1 MKLKRLISVLLL
13 LAMLLSCLP
22 FSALAVETGTP
33 DVGDVPTS
41 EITGIMDVDSPAEPV
56 TLAGNSDGSFYLA
69 ATAANRVIIAP
80 ERVNYAAGQTI
91 AQALLA
97 SGHTFEGLEDGSV
110 YRIDGV
116 AGEFQR
122 SDETGDH
129 SLTKQASEI
138 SFFCFVENGTA
149 KPSEARQAL
158 IRTMADYLCEEAD
171 VRAYA
176 KDVYDAALRQFV
188 GISDEAAST
197 CAAQITA
204 KIGEYEAS
212 LRSTTLVTFSGMGA
226 DCTITAVSAYGKTY
240 DDTEHPGTLNLPDGS
255 YDFTA
260 QKGALRV
267 SGTISVPGTTFVTVS
282 MPDGGWLDTSKFE
295 VSNDYNNA
303 YHTGFD
309 TGKYVLEQSDHAF
322 IAKIPDT
329 FSGQLFL
336 YLPKSDVTATAIY
349 TDTTQTEQKTA
360 ITLGSYNSPI
370 SKVLAKNCV
379 GNTVTIRLSK
389 EADANGFTQ
398 SEDYTLQLDRMPTLA
413 ALLVTAGGAAQA
425 AKETFAPEKTFAYT
439 YPVLSTAGSVQIKPT
454 AFAAGSEIIV
464 DGKAL
469 TSGSAEVTLTGDT
482 TAVSVV
488 VRNGGYATTYTLTF
502 EKASGKEVSFI
513 MASGITLEVYNKNGN
528 LIGRWIDQPFVG
540 CGLVPDTGYY
550 YIATKDTYYHETQ
563 TFSVTDSS
571 APSFPTINVAT
582 QPALTSLAFGY
593 NPSNDYGKYGEYA
606 GSGVASHTYT
616 VTVPDS
622 NSFPAIWA
630 ESNGKMEILFS
641 RVTSTANCGSKAS
654 VSIKQS
660 GKTDNGT
667 LLNDLLL
674 SGNPYGNEATLRVSQ
689 TDGGK
694 TYYTD
699 YELHFKRK
707 LSLETDG
714 LTLRRD
720 GDLLTLNR
728 LDADGKETGTLGFAP
743 GTEQYSVTVPAAQPS
758 ISLAAVLRNKTLR
771 YGDTD
776 NGYALK
782 IAVDG
787 KIVTEGTAA
796 EIPLNGTEVS
806 QKITLTLSH
815 PDAPAARVYTITAKK
830 AASTKIHF
838 TLNPENAILFLEEA
852 VSGSRVWPDENGAY
866 PFSTGFAYNYLLTAP
881 GYLGKSGTMTLEEQN
896 GTLQLVLD
904 DTPQGT
910 GSVSLTLEKAT
921 EGKPLTKFKA
931 EWPDFRGNSDNN
943 AVAAAKTPIAAADGM
958 LYWAKKIGSFSTGI
972 DGNASGGSAV
982 SSPIL
987 VDSALI
993 VYAGNTLYR
1002 INKDTGE
1009 TIQTGTM
1016 AGESSFSINSAT
1028 YADGMLFVALSNGR
1042 VQAFNAETL
1051 ESLWVYTDPLG
1062 GQSNC
1067 PVTVCDGYVY
1077 TGFWNGETKDA
1088 NYVCLS
1094 ITDEKPN
1101 EKLEAKTATWRYTK
1115 AGGFYWAGAYVSKDF
1130 MLLGTDDGET
1140 GYTKGHGSILLMDPK
1155 TGRVLDRTDK
1165 PRGDVRSSI
1174 CYADGAY
1181 YATSKGGD
1189 FIRITLSADKRS
1201 IAKSE
1206 LLALENGTGGT
1217 AMSTSTPVVYKG
1229 RAYVGVSGSAQF
1241 DAYSGHN
1248 ITVID
1253 LSGAMSIA
1261 YRVETKGYPQTSGL
1275 LTTAYEKNG
1284 NDYVYVYFFDNYTP
1298 GTMRMLRDTKGQET
1312 ADLITVE
1319 EEKDTAYA
1327 IFTPN
1332 GAQAQ
1337 YAICSPIVDENGT
1350 LYFKND
1356 SCFLMTYGSMITK
1369 LEATTT
1375 VGTYEAGKVFSME
1388 GVTVTATLANGKTR
1402 DVTAMMS
1409 APSTPLEAGQTAVT
1423 LTLGKGQTMY
1433 HNVPTGSAMKTE
1445 EIAPITVELS
1455 VRVEDPTKPI
1465 GKTLRYHYNAA
1476 SGKLTVTGTFESG
1489 QTLIAACYDA
1499 NGRMLEVQTL
1509 TTEGEKTLSRSKDS
1523 AKIKLFL
1530 LDSDSKPVCSA
1541 VTVKNSIN

>member
-1 MKLKRLISVLLL
+1 M
-13 LAMLLSCLP
+13 
-22 FSALAVETGTP
+22 
-33 DVGDVPTS
+33 
-41 EITGIMDVDSPAEPV
+41 
-56 TLAGNSDGSFYLA
+56 
-69 ATAANRVIIAP
+69 
-80 ERVNYAAGQTI
+80 
-91 AQALLA
+91 
-97 SGHTFEGLEDGSV
+97 
-110 YRIDGV
+110 
-116 AGEFQR
+116 
-122 SDETGDH
+122 
-129 SLTKQASEI
+129 
-138 SFFCFVENGTA
+138 
-149 KPSEARQAL
+149 
-158 IRTMADYLCEEAD
+158 
-171 VRAYA
+171 
-176 KDVYDAALRQFV
+176 
-188 GISDEAAST
+188 
-197 CAAQITA
+197 
-204 KIGEYEAS
+204 
-212 LRSTTLVTFSGMGA
+212 
-226 DCTITAVSAYGKTY
+226 
-240 DDTEHPGTLNLPDGS
+240 
-255 YDFTA
+255 
-260 QKGALRV
+260 
-267 SGTISVPGTTFVTVS
+267 
-282 MPDGGWLDTSKFE
+282 
-295 VSNDYNNA
+295 
-303 YHTGFD
+303 
-309 TGKYVLEQSDHAF
+309 
-322 IAKIPDT
+322 
-329 FSGQLFL
+329 
-336 YLPKSDVTATAIY
+336 
-349 TDTTQTEQKTA
+349 
-360 ITLGSYNSPI
+360 
-370 SKVLAKNCV
+370 
-379 GNTVTIRLSK
+379 
-389 EADANGFTQ
+389 
-398 SEDYTLQLDRMPTLA
+398 
-413 ALLVTAGGAAQA
+413 
-425 AKETFAPEKTFAYT
+425 
-439 YPVLSTAGSVQIKPT
+439 
-454 AFAAGSEIIV
+454 
-464 DGKAL
+464 
-469 TSGSAEVTLTGDT
+469 
-482 TAVSVV
+482 
-488 VRNGGYATTYTLTF
+488 
-502 EKASGKEVSFI
+502 
-513 MASGITLEVYNKNGN
+513 
-528 LIGRWIDQPFVG
+528 
-540 CGLVPDTGYY
+540 
-550 YIATKDTYYHETQ
+550 
-563 TFSVTDSS
+563 
-571 APSFPTINVAT
+571 
-582 QPALTSLAFGY
+582 
-593 NPSNDYGKYGEYA
+593 
-606 GSGVASHTYT
+606 
-616 VTVPDS
+616 
-622 NSFPAIWA
+622 
-630 ESNGKMEILFS
+630 
-641 RVTSTANCGSKAS
+641 
-654 VSIKQS
+654 
-660 GKTDNGT
+660 
-667 LLNDLLL
+667 
-674 SGNPYGNEATLRVSQ
+674 
-689 TDGGK
+689 
-694 TYYTD
+694 
-699 YELHFKRK
+699 
-707 LSLETDG
+707 
-714 LTLRRD
+714 
-720 GDLLTLNR
+720 
-728 LDADGKETGTLGFAP
+728 
-743 GTEQYSVTVPAAQPS
+743 
-758 ISLAAVLRNKTLR
+758 
-771 YGDTD
+771 
-776 NGYALK
+776 
-782 IAVDG
+782 
-787 KIVTEGTAA
+787 
-796 EIPLNGTEVS
+796 
-806 QKITLTLSH
+806 
-815 PDAPAARVYTITAKK
+815 
-830 AASTKIHF
+830 
-838 TLNPENAILFLEEA
+838 EEA

-866 PFSTGFAYNYLLTAP
+866 PFSTGFTYNYLLTAP

-921 EGKPLTKFKA
+921 ESKPLTKFEA

-987 VDSALI
+987 VGGALI

-1067 PVTVCDGYVY
+1067 PVTVRDGYVY

-1115 AGGFYWAGAYVSKDF
+1115 AGGFYWAGAYVSKNF

-1155 TGRVLDRTDK
+1155 TGRVLDRTDA

-1201 IAKSE
+1201 IAKVDI
-1206 LLALENGTGGT
+1206 LALENGVGGT
-1217 AMSTSTPVVYKG
+1217 AMSTSTPVVYNG

-1275 LTTAYEKNG
+1275 LSTAYAENG

-1298 GTMRMLRDTKGQET
+1298 GTMRMLRDTKGQKT

-1319 EEKDTAYA
+1319 ERKDTAYA
-1327 IFTPN
+1327 IFTPS

-1356 SCFLMTYGSMITK
+1356 SCFLMAYGSMITK

-1388 GVTVTATLANGKTR
+1388 GVTVTATLANSETR

-1455 VRVEDPTKPI
+1455 VKVEDSTKPI
-1465 GKTLRYHYNAA
+1465 WGTLRYQYDVA

-1509 TTEGEKTLSRSKDS
+1509 TGAGDLKLNMSS

-1530 LDSDSKPVCSA
+1530 LDEDSKPVCAA

>member
-1 MKLKRLISVLLL
+1 MKLKRIISALLL

-22 FSALAVETGTP
+22 LTALAAETETP
-33 DVGDVPTS
+33 DVGDAPLPETT
-41 EITGIMDVDSPAEPV
+41 EIMDADSSAEPV
-56 TLAGNSDGSFYLA
+56 TLSNNSDGFFYLA
-69 ATAANRVIIAP
+69 ATAADRVIIAP
-80 ERVNYAAGQTI
+80 ERVTYAVGQTI

-97 SGHTFEGLEDGSV
+97 SGHTFDGLEDGNV
-110 YRIDGV
+110 YRINGV

-122 SDETGDH
+122 SDETGDY
-129 SLTKQASEI
+129 SLTKLASAI
-138 SFFCFVENGTA
+138 SFFCFTEGETA
-149 KPSEARQAL
+149 KPSETRQTL

-176 KDVYDAALRQFV
+176 KDAYDAALRQFV
-188 GISDEAAST
+188 GISDEKASS
-197 CAAQITA
+197 CATQITA
-204 KIGEYEAS
+204 KIGEYKTS
-212 LRSTTLVTFSGMGA
+212 LGSTTSVTFSGTDE
-226 DCTITAVSAYGKTY
+226 DCTITAVSTYGKVY

-360 ITLGSYNSPI
+360 VTLGSYNSPI
-370 SKVLAKNCV
+370 YKVLAKNCV

-389 EADANGFTQ
+389 KDGANGFTQ

-439 YPVLSTAGSVQIKPT
+439 YPVLSTAGSVQLKST
-454 AFAAGSEIIV
+454 AFAAGSEITV

-469 TSGSAEVTLTGDT
+469 TGGSAEVTLTEEKT
-482 TAVSVV
+482 EVPVSVK
-488 VRNGGYATTYTLTF
+488 NSAYSTTYTLTF
-502 EKASGKEVSFI
+502 EKASGKEVTFN
-513 MASGITLEVYNKNGN
+513 MGSGITLEVYNKNGN

-540 CGLVPDTGYY
+540 CDLVPDTGYY

-563 TFSVTDSS
+563 TFSVTADS
-571 APSFPTINVAT
+571 APSFPTINVAAR
-582 QPALTSLAFGY
+582 PALTSLAFGY

-758 ISLAAVLRNKTLR
+758 ISLAAVLRNKMLR

-776 NGYALK
+776 NGYMLR

-787 KIVTEGTAA
+787 KDVAEGTEA
-796 EIPLNGTEVS
+796 EIPLNGTEAS
-806 QKITLTLSH
+806 QTITLRLSH
-815 PDAPAARVYTITAKK
+815 PNAPADRVYTITVKK
-830 AASTKIHF
+830 AASTKIQF
-838 TLNPENAILFLEEA
+838 ALNPENAILFLEEA
-852 VSGSRVWPDENGAY
+852 VSGSRVWPDEDGAY
-866 PFSTGFAYNYLLTAP
+866 PFSTGFTYNYLLTAP
-881 GYLGKSGTMTLEEQN
+881 GYLGKSGRMTLEEKD
-896 GTLQLVLD
+896 GTLQLILD
-904 DTPQGT
+904 GKAQGAD
-910 GSVSLTLEKAT
+910 SVSLTLEKAA
-921 EGKPLTKFKA
+921 EGKPLTKFEA

-943 AVAAAKTPIAAADGM
+943 AVTAAKTPIAAADGM
-958 LYWAKKIGSFSTGI
+958 LYWAKKIGSFSTGT

-987 VDSALI
+987 VDGALI

-1115 AGGFYWAGAYVSKDF
+1115 AGGFYWAGAYVSKNF

-1155 TGRVLDRTDK
+1155 TGRVLDRTDA

-1201 IAKSE
+1201 IAKVDI
-1206 LLALENGTGGT
+1206 LALENGVGGT
-1217 AMSTSTPVVYKG
+1217 AMSTSTPVVYNG

-1275 LTTAYEKNG
+1275 LSTAYAENG

-1298 GTMRMLRDTKGQET
+1298 GTMRMLRDTKGQKT

-1319 EEKDTAYA
+1319 ERKDTAYA
-1327 IFTPN
+1327 IFTPS

-1356 SCFLMTYGSMITK
+1356 SCFLMAYGSMITK
-1369 LEATTT
+1369 LEAKTT
-1375 VGTYEAGKVFSME
+1375 VDTYEAGKVFSME
-1388 GVTVTATLANGKTR
+1388 GVTVTATLANVETR

-1409 APSTPLEAGQTAVT
+1409 APTTPLEAEQTAVT

-1509 TTEGEKTLSRSKDS
+1509 DKAGDLKLNMSS

-1530 LDSDSKPVCSA
+1530 LDEGSKPVCAA
-1541 VTVKNSIN
+1541 VTVKELTK

>member
-1 MKLKRLISVLLL
+1 MKLKRTISALLL

-22 FSALAVETGTP
+22 FSALAAEAESEGGNAP
-33 DVGDVPTS
+33 SP
-41 EITGIMDVDSPAEPV
+41 EITVTADADSTTEPV
-56 TLAGNSDGSFYLA
+56 TLTDDSDSFFYLV
-69 ATAANRVIIAP
+69 ATAADRVIIAP

-97 SGHTFEGLEDGSV
+97 SGHTFDGLEDGNV
-110 YRIDGV
+110 YRINGV

-122 SDETGDH
+122 SDETGDY
-129 SLTKQASEI
+129 SLTKLASEI

-149 KPSEARQAL
+149 KPSEARRAL
-158 IRTMADYLCEEAD
+158 IRTMADYLCEDAD

-176 KDVYDAALRQFV
+176 KDAYDEALRQFV
-188 GISDEAAST
+188 GISDETASA

-204 KIGEYEAS
+204 KIGEYKNS
-212 LRSTTLVTFSGMGA
+212 LGSTTPVTFSGMGA
-226 DCTITAVSAYGKTY
+226 GCTITAVSEYGKTY
-240 DDTEHPGTLNLPDGS
+240 DDTGHSGTLNLPNGS
-255 YDFTA
+255 YDFTV

-267 SGTISVPGTTFVTVS
+267 SGTISVPETKTVTVT
-282 MPDGGWLDTSKFE
+282 MPEGGWLDTSKFE
-295 VSNDYNNA
+295 VSNSYNE
-303 YHTGFD
+303 F
-309 TGKYVLEQSDHAF
+309 F
-322 IAKIPDT
+322 KIGCYAIVRDGNTFTVTVPDT
-329 FSGQLFL
+329 FSGTLYL
-336 YLPKSDVTATAIY
+336 YLPESGVTAKAIY
-349 TDTTQTEQKTA
+349 MDTTQTEQKA
-360 ITLGSYNSPI
+360 AVTLGSYNSPI

-389 EADANGFTQ
+389 NDDANGFTQ
-398 SEDYTLQLDRMPTLA
+398 SEDYTLQLDRMPTLSSLA
-413 ALLVTAGGAAQA
+413 VTAGGAAQA
-425 AKETFAPEKTFAYT
+425 AKETFVPEKTFAYT
-439 YPVLSTAGSVQIKPT
+439 YPVLSTAASVQIKPT
-454 AFAAGSEIIV
+454 AFAAGSEITV

-469 TSGSAEVTLTGDT
+469 TDGSADVALPGDT
-482 TAVSVV
+482 TTVSVV
-488 VRNGGYATTYTLTF
+488 VENGEYSTTYTLTF
-502 EKASGKEVSFI
+502 KKASGKETIFR
-513 MASGITLEVYNKNGN
+513 MNSGITLEIYNKNGN
-528 LIGRWIDQPFVG
+528 LIGEWNKEFVE
-540 CGLVPDTGYY
+540 CELVPDTGYY
-550 YIATKDTYYHETQ
+550 YIATKDTYYHERRD
-563 TFSVTDSS
+563 FSVGETVLID
-571 APSFPTINVAT
+571 VAT
-582 QPALTSLAFGY
+582 KPALTSLAFGS
-593 NPSNDYGKYGEYA
+593 SNLNQYYGDYGVYTDFTA
-606 GSGVASHTYT
+606 HTYT
-616 VTVPDS
+616 ITVPDEYAS
-622 NSFPAIWA
+622 PAIWA
-630 ESNGKMEILFS
+630 GAGAEETVSVIYS
-641 RVTSTANCGSKAS
+641 RITDSANSGTTRTVSVTTSDRQN
-654 VSIKQS
+654 
-660 GKTDNGT
+660 NGT
-667 LLNDLLL
+667 TLSYLLL
-674 SGNPYGNEATLRVSQ
+674 SGNPYGNEATLRVSKES
-689 TDGGK
+689 GNK

-699 YELHFKRK
+699 YLLRFKRT
-707 LSLETDG
+707 LSLDG

-720 GDLLTLNR
+720 GDPLTLNR
-728 LDADGKETGTLGFAP
+728 LNADGVETGTTGFTP
-743 GTEQYSVTVPAAQPS
+743 GTECYSVTVPAAQPS
-758 ISLAAVLRNKTLR
+758 ISLAAVLRNETLR

-787 KIVTEGTAA
+787 VPVTEGTQA
-796 EIPLNGTEVS
+796 EIPLNGTEIP
-806 QKITLTLSH
+806 QTITLTLSH
-815 PDAPAARVYTITAKK
+815 PNAPAGRVYTITVKK
-830 AASTKIHF
+830 AASIKVSFEID
-838 TLNPENAILFLEEA
+838 PENAILFLEEA

-866 PFSTGFAYNYLLTAP
+866 PFSTGFTYNYLLTAP

-921 EGKPLTKFKA
+921 ESKPLTKYEA

-943 AVAAAKTPIAAADGM
+943 AVTTKKTPVSAEDGM
-958 LYWAKKIGSFSTGI
+958 LYWAKKIGSFSTGT
-972 DGNASGGSAV
+972 DGDASGGSAV

-987 VDSALI
+987 VDGALI
-993 VYAGNTLYR
+993 VYAGSTLYR

-1009 TIQTGTM
+1009 TLQTGTM

-1051 ESLWVYTDPLG
+1051 DSLWIYTDPLG

-1077 TGFWNGETKDA
+1077 TGFWNGETGDA

-1094 ITDEKPN
+1094 VTDEDPDKP
-1101 EKLEAKTATWRYTK
+1101 LEAKTATWRYTK
-1115 AGGFYWAGAYVSKDF
+1115 AGGFYWAGAYVSKEL
-1130 MLLGTDDGET
+1130 MLLGTDDGEQ
-1140 GYTKGHGSILLMDPK
+1140 GYTNGYGSILLMDPK
-1155 TGRVLDRTDK
+1155 TGRVLDRTDA

-1201 IAKSE
+1201 IAKVDI
-1206 LLALENGTGGT
+1206 LALENGTGGT
-1217 AMSTSTPVVYKG
+1217 AMSTSTPVVYNG

-1275 LTTAYEKNG
+1275 LSTAYEKNG

-1298 GTMRMLRDTKGQET
+1298 GTMRMLRDTKGQKT

-1319 EEKDTAYA
+1319 EGKNTAYA

-1350 LYFKND
+1350 IYFKND
-1356 SCFLMTYGSMITK
+1356 SCFLMAYGSTIKELKASTSIN
-1369 LEATTT
+1369 
-1375 VGTYEAGKVFSME
+1375 TYETGKAFSMK
-1388 GVTVTATLANGKTR
+1388 GVTVTATLANGETR

-1409 APSTPLEAGQTAVT
+1409 APTEALKAGQSTVT
-1423 LTLGKGQTMY
+1423 LTFGKGQTMY
-1433 HNVPTGSAMKTE
+1433 HNVPVGNAMKTE
-1445 EIAPITVELS
+1445 EIAPITINLS

-1465 GKTLRYHYNAA
+1465 SGTLRYQYDAA
-1476 SGKLTVTGTFESG
+1476 SGKLIVTGTFEPG

-1509 TTEGEKTLSRSKDS
+1509 TAEGDKTLAKNS

-1530 LDSDSKPVCSA
+1530 LDKDSKPVCPA
-1541 VTVKNSIN
+1541 VTVKDSTT